1 MVCDDEYSHDELV
14 NGKKKM
20 NILQLTPGEN
30 EGEVVGWRRGAR
42 QGSRH
47 CGFESS
53 LATSPV
59 RCRGLL
65 HTTAT

>member
-14 NGKKKM
+14 NG
-20 NILQLTPGEN
+20 NILQLTPGEI
-30 EGEVVGWRRGAR
+30 EGEVVGGRRGAR

-53 LATSPV
+53 LDTSPV

-65 HTTAT
+65 HTTAP